1 MTAHIRPAGTA
12 DLDPAAD
19 VLAGAF
25 DSYAWTRWTIPAD
38 DYAVRLRRLQRLY
51 LGYALDEGIV
61 LVEDALRG
69 VIALLPPDASA
80 PPADMQ
86 EQVAQLHSDRLEAVV
101 QAPVPPQPPDTW
113 NLATL
118 GVHPDAQ
125 GAGLGSAML
134 HAGLAAVGA
143 KAVALETSDQRNVA
157 LYERA
162 GFTVTAVTEIEG
174 GPAVVSMLR
183 PS

>member
-1 MTAHIRPAGTA
+1 MTAHIRPAGAA
-12 DLDPAAD
+12 DLDPAAH

-69 VIALLPPDASA
+69 VIALLPPDAPA
-80 PPADMQ
+80 PPSDMQ
-86 EQVAQLHSDRLEAVV
+86 EQVAQLQGDRLEALAQVS
-101 QAPVPPQPPDTW
+101 VPPQPHGAW

-125 GAGLGSAML
+125 GAGLGRAMI

-143 KAVALETSDQRNVA
+143 KAVALETSDPRNVA

-162 GFTVTAVTEIEG
+162 GFTVTAVTEIED
-174 GPAVVSMLR
+174 GPVVFSMLR